1 MATHKITGT
10 SPATAITA
18 VSTPV
23 AVGKYDA
30 IRIVAVLQGGT
41 GGTLNPRLQSSW
53 DGGTTWWDIVSFP
66 QLADG
71 AAPTTRTITL
81 SRFNAN
87 TTPTAVGSGTSP
99 ALAAGTYLDGDFGDM
114 IRAAYTAGS
123 GTSAGTAQTIW
134 VLGSEARAR

>member
-10 SPATAITA
+10 SPASATTAA
-18 VSTPV
+18 SGSV

-41 GGTLNPRLQSSW
+41 GGTLNVRIQASW
-53 DGGTTWWDIVSFP
+53 DGTTFWDIASFA

-71 AAPTTRTITL
+71 AASSTRSITL
-81 SRFNAN
+81 SRLNAN
-87 TTPTAVGSGTSP
+87 TTPTVIGSDLSP
-99 ALAAGTYLDGDFGDM
+99 ALAANTFLDGDFGEHL
-114 IRAAYTAGS
+114 RAVYTAGS

>member
-10 SPATAITA
+10 SPASATTEA
-18 VSTPV
+18 STPV

-30 IRIVAVLQGGT
+30 IRIVAILQGGT
-41 GGTLNPRLQSSW
+41 GGTLNVRLQSSW
-53 DGGTTWWDIVSFP
+53 DGGTTFWDIVSFA
-66 QLADG
+66 QLTSG
-71 AAPTTRTITL
+71 AAATTTSITL

-87 TTPTAVGSGTSP
+87 LTPTAIGSGTSP

-114 IRAAYTAGS
+114 IRAVYTAGAS
-123 GTSAGTAQTIW
+123 TSAGAVQTLW

>member
-10 SPATAITA
+10 SPTSATTEA
-18 VSTPV
+18 STPV

-41 GGTLNPRLQSSW
+41 GGALNVRLQSSW
-53 DGGTTWWDIVSFP
+53 DAGETWWDIASFA

-71 AAPTTRTITL
+71 AAATTRAITL

-87 TTPTAVGSGTSP
+87 TTPTVIGSDLSP
-99 ALAAGTYLDGDFGDM
+99 ALAANTFLDGDFGDH
-114 IRAAYTAGS
+114 IRAVYTAGS
-123 GTSAGTAQTIW
+123 GTSAGTTQTIW